1 MWEEMWEEIWDDL
14 GKPVHI
20 QSGYNHIT
28 VHSRAC
34 SRIEFK
40 MLRPEP
46 PDESPIEVRRENQIV
61 LAISIIQDPNK
72 AESLWTH
79 IKLFGVATEEHF
91 GIPLRQTKLALAL
104 EVHGA
109 TTGTAFVSACHRCS
123 TRVPSA
129 SPSSSLF
136 DFAANGGLI
145 GITGGIARV
154 AFRFRC
160 MPYHHGT
167 TDREYR

>member
-1 MWEEMWEEIWDDL
+1 
-14 GKPVHI
+14 
-20 QSGYNHIT
+20 
-28 VHSRAC
+28 
-34 SRIEFK
+34 

-46 PDESPIEVRRENQIV
+46 PDEGPIEVRRENQVV
-61 LAISIIQDPNK
+61 LAISIIQDPDK
-72 AESLWTH
+72 AESLWTC
-79 IKLFGVATEEHF
+79 IKLLGVTTEEHP
-91 GIPLRQTKLALAL
+91 GIPLRQAKLALAL

-123 TRVPSA
+123 TKVSPA

-136 DFAANGGLI
+136 DFTAKGGLV
-145 GITGGIARV
+145 GIAGGIARV